1 MDSFIFEC
9 KLIHL
14 RATIFPTTRHT
25 SQQETSITSATL
37 DSNCM
42 EPSSFELSVTG
53 SDPLWSSVFAV
64 IFLGTSIAEAAQMVD
79 ALLWRVE
86 HAELVESVFEGCVVE
101 ERILA
106 ASAAVH
112 ETLDRGNRC
121 HRVTHVSDRR
131 IHRIHLVTIWRQS
144 QYLML
149 SLLLRV
155 TVFADGTDR
164 ITYFFSLRHNTD
176 SLLC

>member
-9 KLIHL
+9 KLINL
-14 RATIFPTTRHT
+14 RATIFPIIRHT

-64 IFLGTSIAEAAQMVD
+64 IFLGTSIAEATQMVD

-106 ASAAVH
+106 ASAAAH
-112 ETLDRGNRC
+112 ETLNRGNWC
-121 HRVTHVSDRR
+121 HWVTHVSDWR
-131 IHRIHLVTIWRQS
+131 IHRVYLVTIWRQS
-144 QYLML
+144 EDLMF